1 MSSPIDLA
9 LFIPAITLLLYIP
22 LVCYLD
28 WTERK
33 VDHEWWIPLVCINA
47 PLFVLLLMLGVYQ
60 WWMPVISLVAI
71 VLAFIA
77 SKLEWIQGADFTFIM
92 FIVLFLQYN
101 PVTGHWLMALSFFT
115 FLVATLIINSVVK
128 IQYNWIYGKPLFEGV
143 TFAAKT
149 EKEHSALLLPISAAL
164 WLTIL
169 LA

>member
-1 MSSPIDLA
+1 MSNLTDAL
-9 LFIPAITLLLYIP
+9 LFIPAVTLLLYTP

-28 WTERK
+28 WAERK
-33 VDHEWWIPLVCINA
+33 VDHEWWIPLVVINA
-47 PLFVLLLMLGVYQ
+47 PLFMLLLLLGIYQ

-71 VLAFIA
+71 VLAFA
-77 SKLEWIQGADFTFIM
+77 AMKLHYIEGADFLFIM

-101 PVTGHWLMALSFFT
+101 PVSGRLLMALSFFT